1 MNQLNYQ
8 VTIKEIETVDEVPE
22 YWTNADYAAL
32 LEELSFPDAD
42 QLKPEEYR
50 EYLFMAIGDVEP
62 AEAAKVL
69 LTQQLSDDLNEHQID
84 QLAHDMLLDKI
95 AEEYP
100 DIALHARLFHVN
112 QLLYKAYN
120 GKFPNTKASII
131 TCTVKPDKPA
141 DGPLTKAM
149 LLKAFAPGLSSHC
162 IIVRLFEDQ
171 LAGEAPFDSAEN
183 IIWELSSPAPDTYR
197 IVTSDYWLN
206 EEDFAE
212 QEFAAVVTPFMEK
225 EE

>member
-1 MNQLNYQ
+1 MHQLKYH
-8 VTIKEIETVDEVPE
+8 VTIQEIETVDELPDH
-22 YWTNADYAAL
+22 WTNADYAAL

-50 EYLFMAIGDVEP
+50 EYLFMAIADVEP
-62 AEAAKVL
+62 PEAAKVV
-69 LTQQLSDDLNEHQID
+69 LTQQLGDDLNEHQIE
-84 QLAHDMLLDKI
+84 QMAHDMLLDKI

-100 DIALHARLFHVN
+100 EIGLHAKLFHAN

-120 GKFPNTKASII
+120 GKFPSTKASII
-131 TCTVKPDKPA
+131 TCTVKPEKPT
-141 DGPLTKAM
+141 DEPLTKAL

-162 IIVRLFEDQ
+162 IITRLFEDQ
-171 LAGEAPFDSAEN
+171 LTGEAPFESAAN
-183 IIWELSSPAPDTYR
+183 IIWEMSSPAPDTYR

-212 QEFAAVVTPFMEK
+212 QDFASVVTPYREK